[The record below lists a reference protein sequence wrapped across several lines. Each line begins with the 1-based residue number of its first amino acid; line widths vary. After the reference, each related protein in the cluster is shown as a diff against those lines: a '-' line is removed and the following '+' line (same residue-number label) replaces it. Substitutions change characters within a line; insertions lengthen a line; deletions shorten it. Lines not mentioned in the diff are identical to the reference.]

1 MSVPGGVPVGQ
12 ARSSLA
18 TGSGELRV
26 AEAAPWAPPGRNGAD
41 PAASAGPAPRVAVLC
56 DLLEERWP
64 SMDLVPDMLLRTLG
78 EMEAP
83 GVTAVRVRPSM
94 RRRFSSE
101 PAPGAEG
108 DVYERR
114 LRVNLDRGLNR
125 FWDYPRLLRRRR
137 GEFDVFH
144 VVDHAYGQLVHRL
157 PPERTVVTCHDL
169 HTFQCLL
176 DPVRAPRSAAFRA
189 MTGYVLRG
197 LGRAGRV
204 VFDTAAVRDEAV
216 GRGLVSPERAS
227 VAHLGVD
234 PACSPHP
241 DAAAERAA
249 AALLGAA
256 RADAPEVLHVG
267 GTFARKRID
276 LLLRIFAEVR
286 RAVPGARLVRVG
298 GPFTE
303 EQARL
308 AAGLGIADAVAV
320 LPFLDK
326 AVLAA
331 VYRRA
336 SLVVLP
342 SEEEGFGLPV
352 IEAMTCGT
360 PVVASDLPVLRE
372 VGGAAATFVATG
384 DVAAWGEAVARQ
396 LAEPAGDPERWEA
409 RRAASAAQAA
419 RFTWQEYARSMVK
432 VYREV
437 AAL

>member
-1 MSVPGGVPVGQ
+1 
-12 ARSSLA
+12 
-18 TGSGELRV
+18 
-26 AEAAPWAPPGRNGAD
+26 
-41 PAASAGPAPRVAVLC
+41 
-56 DLLEERWP
+56 
-64 SMDLVPDMLLRTLG
+64 
-78 EMEAP
+78 
-83 GVTAVRVRPSM
+83 
-94 RRRFSSE
+94 
-101 PAPGAEG
+101 
-108 DVYERR
+108 
-114 LRVNLDRGLNR
+114 
-125 FWDYPRLLRRRR
+125 
-137 GEFDVFH
+137 
-144 VVDHAYGQLVHRL
+144 
-157 PPERTVVTCHDL
+157 
-169 HTFQCLL
+169 
-176 DPVRAPRSAAFRA
+176 
-189 MTGYVLRG
+189 
-197 LGRAGRV
+197 
-204 VFDTAAVRDEAV
+204 
-216 GRGLVSPERAS
+216 
-227 VAHLGVD
+227 VD

-241 DAAAERAA
+241 DAAAERSAA
-249 AALLGAA
+249 AHLGPV
-256 RADAPEVLHVG
+256 RDDAPEVLHVG

-286 RAVPGARLVRVG
+286 RTVPGARLVRVG
-298 GPFTE
+298 GPFTG
-303 EQARL
+303 EQAKL
-308 AAGLGIADAVAV
+308 ADELGVADAVAV

-372 VGGAAATFVATG
+372 VGGAAATFVPTG

-396 LAEPAGDPERWEA
+396 LAESARDPERWEA

>member
-1 MSVPGGVPVGQ
+1 MSVPGGVPAGQ
-12 ARSSLA
+12 ARPPLA
-18 TGSGELRV
+18 AGSGELRV
-26 AEAAPWAPPGRNGAD
+26 APAPRAPAGRGAADAAALPGA
-41 PAASAGPAPRVAVLC
+41 APRVAVVC

-64 SMDLVPDMLLRTLG
+64 SMDLVADMLLRTLG
-78 EMEAP
+78 EMESP
-83 GVTAVRVRPSM
+83 GVAAVRVRPAM
-94 RRRFSSE
+94 RRRFTRE
-101 PAPGAEG
+101 PAPGGGA
-108 DVYERR
+108 DAYERR

-137 GEFDVFH
+137 REFDVFH

-176 DPVRAPRSAAFRA
+176 EPGRAPRSALFRA

-216 GRGLVSPERAS
+216 ARGLVKPERAS

-234 PACSPHP
+234 PACSPRP
-241 DAAAERAA
+241 DAAADRAA
-249 AALLGAA
+249 AALLGPAHT
-256 RADAPEVLHVG
+256 DAPEVLHVG

-286 RAVPGARLVRVG
+286 RAAPGARLVRVG

-308 AAGLGIADAVAV
+308 AEELGVADAVAV

-336 SLVVLP
+336 ALVVLP

-384 DVAAWGEAVARQ
+384 DVAAWGATVARQ
-396 LAEPAGDPERWEA
+396 LAEPARDPERWEA

-437 AAL
+437 AAP